1 MWKTNRSSFVLS
13 LFLLFSGL
21 WSVPIFSEEP
31 MPLPGNSQSLIERS
45 IVLAEQLQANNEK
58 LKSKLLS
65 LQESLNQ
72 SLGLSY
78 SLEQDKLQLTKDLD
92 AWQSDFQTL
101 TQTYAALST
110 NWQTLT
116 ESWDQMTT
124 LYESYL
130 ETFNDYRRLSDQRIR
145 DLQNEQ
151 VLIGV
156 IAGAGGVAVG
166 ILVGLLIKGAEA
178 PK

>member
-1 MWKTNRSSFVLS
+1 MWTNRLSFGL
-13 LFLLFSGL
+13 LLCFLLLALLPG
-21 WSVPIFSEEP
+21 PIFSEEP
-31 MPLPGNSQSLIERS
+31 TPLPESSQSLIERS

-116 ESWDQMTT
+116 ESWDRMTT

-130 ETFNDYRRLSDQRIR
+130 ETFNDYRRLSDQKIR
-145 DLQNEQ
+145 DLQDSQ
-151 VLIGV
+151 IWIG
-156 IAGAGGVAVG
+156 IGAGVGGLAVG
-166 ILVGLLIKGAEA
+166 LIIGLLAGQK
-178 PK
+178 

>member
-1 MWKTNRSSFVLS
+1 MWKTNRSSFALS

-21 WSVPIFSEEP
+21 WSVPIFSDEP
-31 MPLPGNSQSLIERS
+31 TPSQENSQSLIERS
-45 IVLAEQLQANNEK
+45 IALVQVLQSNNDK
-58 LKSKLLS
+58 LKQRLLD
-65 LQESLNQ
+65 LENSLNA

-78 SLEQDKLQLTKDLD
+78 SLEQDKQQLQKDLA
-92 AWQSDFQTL
+92 AWQQDFQNL

-130 ETFNDYRRLSDQRIR
+130 ETFNDYRRLSDQKIR
-145 DLQNEQ
+145 DLQNSQ
-151 VLIGV
+151 IGIGLTSGAIGV
-156 IAGAGGVAVG
+156 GVG
-166 ILVGLLIKGAEA
+166 ILLGYLFFHSGK
-178 PK
+178 

>member
-1 MWKTNRSSFVLS
+1 MWITSQPSFR
-13 LFLLFSGL
+13 LFALFFLWAWLL
-21 WSVPIFSEEP
+21 VPISSDEAP
-31 MPLPGNSQSLIERS
+31 VQQPSSQTLIEKS
-45 IVLAEQLQANNEK
+45 IALTQVLQANNEK
-58 LKSKLLS
+58 LKTRLTE
-65 LQESLNQ
+65 LQSSLNQ

-92 AWQSDFQTL
+92 AWQSDFQAL

-130 ETFNDYRRLSDQRIR
+130 ETFNDYKLLSDQRIR

-151 VLIGV
+151 IVIG
-156 IAGAGGVAVG
+156 ITAGAVG
-166 ILVGLLIKGAEA
+166 IGVGLLLGYVLFHK
-178 PK
+178 

>member
-1 MWKTNRSSFVLS
+1 MWKINRSSLALS

-21 WSVPIFSEEP
+21 WSAPIFSDEP
-31 MPLPGNSQSLIERS
+31 TQDPVNSQNLIERS
-45 IVLAEQLQANNEK
+45 IALVQVLQSNNDN
-58 LKSKLLS
+58 LKQRLLD
-65 LQESLNQ
+65 LENSLNA

-78 SLEQDKLQLTKDLD
+78 SLEQDKLQLQRDLD
-92 AWQSDFQTL
+92 AWQQDFQNL

-130 ETFNDYRRLSDQRIR
+130 ETFNDYRRLSDQKIQG
-145 DLQNEQ
+145 LQNSQ
-151 VLIGV
+151 IG
-156 IAGAGGVAVG
+156 IGITAGAVGVGVG
-166 ILVGLLIKGAEA
+166 ILLGYLFFHSDK
-178 PK
+178 